1 MNRKKEAQMLPISV
15 RHKNVLD
22 RFTEIC
28 QEDDRVLA
36 AFLGGSYARGAT
48 DPYSDL
54 DLYII
59 TTDLDYQDFTAG
71 KEAFIRLLGEPL
83 FLEDFGTA
91 YALFFILSDH
101 TEGELWIGHE
111 SRFRH
116 IYTGSY
122 KTLLDKNGILTGA
135 IFPPQPVD
143 KDGQKAILAQQL
155 NVFWHE
161 MAHFIKAMGRGQL
174 WFAYGQL
181 EVMRGICINLARL
194 QHNFLDGDVGEEPY
208 FKVEQAVPV
217 AKLSPLE
224 TTFCALEFSAM
235 LQAAQVILRFYQGLG
250 SRLASEHGVTYQT
263 ELENM
268 MRRQL
273 ADLAG

>member
-1 MNRKKEAQMLPISV
+1 
-15 RHKNVLD
+15 
-22 RFTEIC
+22 
-28 QEDDRVLA
+28 
-36 AFLGGSYARGAT
+36 
-48 DPYSDL
+48 
-54 DLYII
+54 
-59 TTDLDYQDFTAG
+59 
-71 KEAFIRLLGEPL
+71 
-83 FLEDFGTA
+83 
-91 YALFFILSDH
+91 
-101 TEGELWIGHE
+101 
-111 SRFRH
+111 
-116 IYTGSY
+116 
-122 KTLLDKNGILTGA
+122 
-135 IFPPQPVD
+135 
-143 KDGQKAILAQQL
+143 
-155 NVFWHE
+155 

-217 AKLSPLE
+217 TKLSPLE